1 MAKSRLFSSG
11 GGFCLA
17 VLLGLCM
24 VFLLDPLP
32 VQKARHAVF
41 DQYQRLQ
48 PRPYQEA
55 PVRVV
60 DLDEQ
65 SLARIG
71 QWPWPRTQVAAL
83 VQRLEQAG
91 AAAVV
96 FDVLFAEPDRTS
108 PEQLLRG
115 NLLPPA
121 LATQLAALPDH
132 DGQFAEVLERG
143 NVVLGFAAEQSS
155 GTGGPPLSRFGMVL
169 QGPSPLPFVPAFQGA
184 ARPLPQLEQAAR
196 GLGAMTFR
204 PDADGVVRRVPLFV
218 SLAGELRPSLVAEA
232 LRVAQRTGRY
242 RIISS
247 DAGVQRVDIGRL
259 QIPTA
264 ASGELWVY
272 FTRPQASRSIP
283 AWQVLDGSAPPL
295 AGSIVLVGT
304 SAQGLQDLRFSP
316 LGGIIPGVEV
326 HAQALEQ
333 VLTDSLL
340 LRPGWATAVEGLALL
355 LGGLMLGIAALYAPA
370 LLSALLMLGLVAA
383 LNAAAWYGF
392 ATHRLLLDLLTPS
405 LGLMLVYGAASV
417 VRHMAAEREQRWIQ
431 QAFSRYVSPNLV
443 SHLVAHPEQLAL
455 GGQRQTCSFVFTDIT
470 GFTAMMERQAPEAA
484 VSLLNEYLE
493 QVIAIAFRHEG
504 TLDRIV
510 GDAVAIMFSAPIPQ
524 ADHPQRALACA
535 LEINRFAQGYVAALG
550 ERGITFGQTR
560 IAVHS
565 GEVVV
570 GNFGGAVI
578 FDYRA
583 LGDPVNTTSR
593 LESLNG
599 QIGTLVCVSGAIRE
613 RCPEVP
619 MRPVGEVLLK
629 GKAETVPVFE
639 PLEAMAVPVTDR
651 DEAYEAAYRLMA
663 SGADEALAAFET
675 LAGQRPRD
683 GLVAYH
689 LQRLRSG
696 ERGNRLV
703 MASK

>member
-1 MAKSRLFSSG
+1 M
-11 GGFCLA
+11 
-17 VLLGLCM
+17 
-24 VFLLDPLP
+24 
-32 VQKARHAVF
+32 
-41 DQYQRLQ
+41 
-48 PRPYQEA
+48 
-55 PVRVV
+55 
-60 DLDEQ
+60 
-65 SLARIG
+65 
-71 QWPWPRTQVAAL
+71 
-83 VQRLEQAG
+83 
-91 AAAVV
+91 
-96 FDVLFAEPDRTS
+96 
-108 PEQLLRG
+108 
-115 NLLPPA
+115 
-121 LATQLAALPDH
+121 
-132 DGQFAEVLERG
+132 
-143 NVVLGFAAEQSS
+143 
-155 GTGGPPLSRFGMVL
+155 
-169 QGPSPLPFVPAFQGA
+169 
-184 ARPLPQLEQAAR
+184 
-196 GLGAMTFR
+196 
-204 PDADGVVRRVPLFV
+204 
-218 SLAGELRPSLVAEA
+218 
-232 LRVAQRTGRY
+232 AQRSGRY
-242 RIISS
+242 RLISS
-247 DAGVQRVDIGRL
+247 DSGMQRVDIGRL

-272 FTRPQASRSIP
+272 FTRPKASRSIP

-295 AGSIVLVGT
+295 AGSIILVGT

-355 LGGLMLGIAALYAPA
+355 LGGLALGLLGLYAPA
-370 LLSALLMLGLVAA
+370 LWSALLMMVLVAA

-392 ATHRLLLDLLTPS
+392 VTHRVLLDLFTPS
-405 LGLMLVYGAASV
+405 LGLLLVYGAASI

-431 QAFSRYVSPNLV
+431 EAFSRYVSPNLV
-443 SHLVAHPEQLAL
+443 NHLVAHPEQLAL

-470 GFTAMMERQAPEAA
+470 GFTTMMERQKPEAA
-484 VSLLNEYLE
+484 VSLLNDYLE
-493 QVIAIAFRHEG
+493 QVIGIAFRHEG

-524 ADHPQRALACA
+524 ADHQRRAMACA

-550 ERGITFGQTR
+550 ERDIAFGQTR

-570 GNFGGAVI
+570 GNFGGSVI

-599 QIGTLVCVSGAIRE
+599 QIGTLVCVSAAIRE
-613 RCPEVP
+613 HCPEVP
-619 MRPVGEVLLK
+619 MRRVGEVQLK
-629 GKAETVPVFE
+629 GKAEAVAVFE
-639 PLEAMAVPVTDR
+639 PLEAMAVPATDR
-651 DEAYEAAYRLMA
+651 DEAYEMAYQLLASDAA
-663 SGADEALAAFET
+663 EALGTFET
-675 LAGQRPRD
+675 LSQQRPWD

-689 LQRLRSG
+689 LQRLRNG

>member
-1 MAKSRLFSSG
+1 MPRPRLISSG
-11 GGFCLA
+11 GAFCLA
-17 VLLGLCM
+17 MLLGLCV
-24 VFLLDPLP
+24 VFLLDPVP
-32 VQKARHAVF
+32 VQKARNAVF

-48 PRPYQEA
+48 PRAYQEV

-60 DLDEQ
+60 DLDEE
-65 SLARIG
+65 SLKRIG
-71 QWPWPRTQVAAL
+71 QWPWPRTQVADM

-115 NLLPPA
+115 NLLPPT

-132 DGQFAEVLERG
+132 DEQFAEVLKRS
-143 NVVLGFAAEQSS
+143 NVVLGFAAEQSPRD
-155 GTGGPPLSRFGMVL
+155 GGPPMSRFGLVQ
-169 QGPSPLPFVPAFQGA
+169 QGPSPLAFVPGFQGA

-218 SLAGELRPSLVAEA
+218 SLGGELRPSLVAEA

-242 RIISS
+242 RIVSS
-247 DAGVQRVDIGRL
+247 EAGVQRVDIGRV

-283 AWQVLDGSAPPL
+283 AWQVLDGSAPPV

-333 VLTDSLL
+333 VLTDTLL

-355 LGGLMLGIAALYAPA
+355 LGGLILGLLGLYARA
-370 LLSALLMLGLVAA
+370 LLSALLMLALVAV

-392 ATHRLLLDLLTPS
+392 VAHRMLLDLFTPS
-405 LGLMLVYGAASV
+405 LGLLLVYGAASI
-417 VRHMAAEREQRWIQ
+417 VRHIAAEREQRWIQ
-431 QAFSRYVSPNLV
+431 EAFSRYVSPNLV
-443 SHLVAHPEQLAL
+443 NHLVAHPEQLAL
-455 GGQRQTCSFVFTDIT
+455 GGQRQSCSFVFTDIT
-470 GFTAMMERQAPEAA
+470 GFTTMMERQKPEAA
-484 VSLLNEYLE
+484 VSLLNDYLE
-493 QVIAIAFRHEG
+493 QVIGIAFRHEG

-524 ADHPQRALACA
+524 ADHQRRALACA
-535 LEINRFAQGYVAALG
+535 LEINRFAQGYVAALA
-550 ERGITFGQTR
+550 ERGIAFGHTR

-570 GNFGGAVI
+570 GNFGGSVI

-599 QIGTLVCVSGAIRE
+599 QVGTLLCVSSAIRE
-613 RCPEVP
+613 HCPEVP

-629 GKAETVPVFE
+629 GKAEAVAVFE
-639 PLEAMAVPVTDR
+639 PLEAMAVPMNDC
-651 DEAYEAAYRLMA
+651 DEDYEAAYHLLA
-663 SGADEALAAFET
+663 SRAPEALAAFEA
-675 LAGQRPRD
+675 LAAQRPKD

-696 ERGNRLV
+696 EHGNRLV

>member
-1 MAKSRLFSSG
+1 MPRPRLIFSG
-11 GGFCLA
+11 GAFCLA
-17 VLLGLCM
+17 MLLGLCV
-24 VFLLDPLP
+24 VFLLDPVP
-32 VQKARHAVF
+32 VQKARNAVF

-48 PRPYQEA
+48 PRAYQQA

-71 QWPWPRTQVAAL
+71 QWPWPRTQVAEM
-83 VQRLEQAG
+83 VERLEKAG

-121 LATQLAALPDH
+121 LAKQMAALPDH
-132 DGQFAEVLERG
+132 DEQFAEVLKRS
-143 NVVLGFAAEQSS
+143 NVVLGFAAEQNLRD
-155 GTGGPPLSRFGMVL
+155 GGPPLSRFGLVQ
-169 QGPSPLPFVPAFQGA
+169 QGPSPLAFVPGFQGA
-184 ARPLPQLEQAAR
+184 ARPLPLLEQAAR

-218 SLAGELRPSLVAEA
+218 SLGGELRPSLVAEA

-242 RIISS
+242 RIVSS
-247 DAGVQRVDIGRL
+247 EAGVQRVDIGRV

-283 AWQVLDGSAPPL
+283 AWQVLDGSAPPVD
-295 AGSIVLVGT
+295 GSIIMVGT

-333 VLTDSLL
+333 VLTDTLL
-340 LRPGWATAVEGLALL
+340 LRPGWATALEGLALL
-355 LGGLMLGIAALYAPA
+355 LGGLALGLLGLYTPA
-370 LLSALLMLGLVAA
+370 LLSALLMLVLVAA

-392 ATHRLLLDLLTPS
+392 VAHRVLLDLFAPS
-405 LGLMLVYGAASV
+405 IGLLLVYGAASI

-431 QAFSRYVSPNLV
+431 EAFSRYVSPNLV
-443 SHLVAHPEQLAL
+443 NHLVAHPEQLAL
-455 GGQRQTCSFVFTDIT
+455 GGQRQSCSFVFTDIT
-470 GFTAMMERQAPEAA
+470 GFTAMMERQEPEAA
-484 VSLLNEYLE
+484 VSLLNDYLE
-493 QVIAIAFRHEG
+493 QVIGIAFRHEG

-524 ADHPQRALACA
+524 ADHQQRAMACA
-535 LEINRFAQGYVAALG
+535 LEINRFAQGYVAALA
-550 ERGITFGQTR
+550 ERGITFGHTR

-570 GNFGGAVI
+570 GNFGGSVI

-599 QIGTLVCVSGAIRE
+599 QVGTLLCVSAAIRE
-613 RCPEVP
+613 HCPEVP
-619 MRPVGEVLLK
+619 MRPVGEVVLK
-629 GKAETVPVFE
+629 GKAEAVAVFE
-639 PLEAMAVPVTDR
+639 PLEAMAVPMNDC
-651 DEAYEAAYRLMA
+651 DEDYETAYHLLAGGEP
-663 SGADEALAAFET
+663 EALAAFEA
-675 LAGQRPRD
+675 LAAQRPKD

-696 ERGNRLV
+696 EHGSRVV

>member
-1 MAKSRLFSSG
+1 MAI
-11 GGFCLA
+11 
-17 VLLGLCM
+17 LLGLCV
-24 VFLLDPLP
+24 VFLLDPMP

-41 DQYQRLQ
+41 DQYQRWQ
-48 PRPYQEA
+48 PRAYQEA

-71 QWPWPRTQVAAL
+71 QWPWPRTQVAEL

-115 NLLPPA
+115 DLLPPA

-132 DGQFAEVLERG
+132 DGQFAEVLKRS
-143 NVVLGFAAEQSS
+143 NVVLGFAAEQSPRP
-155 GTGGPPLSRFGMVL
+155 GGPPLSRFGLVQ
-169 QGPSPLPFVPAFQGA
+169 QGPSPLGFVPAFQGA
-184 ARPLPQLEQAAR
+184 ARPLPQLEQAAH

-218 SLAGELRPSLVAEA
+218 SLNGELRPSLVAEA
-232 LRVAQRTGRY
+232 LRVAQRSGRY
-242 RIISS
+242 RLISS
-247 DAGVQRVDIGRL
+247 DSGMQRVDIGRL

-295 AGSIVLVGT
+295 AGSIILVGT

-355 LGGLMLGIAALYAPA
+355 LGGLALGLLGLYAPA
-370 LLSALLMLGLVAA
+370 LWSALLMLLLVAA

-392 ATHRLLLDLLTPS
+392 VAHRVLLDLFTPS
-405 LGLMLVYGAASV
+405 LGLLLVYGAASI

-431 QAFSRYVSPNLV
+431 EAFSRYVSPNLV
-443 SHLVAHPEQLAL
+443 NHLVAHPEQLAL

-470 GFTAMMERQAPEAA
+470 GFTAMMERQEPEAA

-493 QVIAIAFRHEG
+493 QVIGIAFRHEG

-524 ADHPQRALACA
+524 ADHQRRALACA
-535 LEINRFAQGYVAALG
+535 LEINRFARGYVATLG
-550 ERGITFGQTR
+550 ERGIAFGQTR

-570 GNFGGAVI
+570 GNFGGSVI

-599 QIGTLVCVSGAIRE
+599 QIGTLVCVSAAIRE
-613 RCPEVP
+613 HCPGVP

-629 GKAETVPVFE
+629 GKAEAVAVFE
-639 PLEAMAVPVTDR
+639 PLEAMSVPATDR
-651 DEAYEAAYRLMA
+651 DEAYEMAYQLLA
-663 SGADEALAAFET
+663 SDATEALDAFET
-675 LAGQRPRD
+675 LSQQRPWD

-689 LQRLRSG
+689 LQRLRNG

>member
-1 MAKSRLFSSG
+1 MPRPRLISSG
-11 GGFCLA
+11 GAFCLA
-17 VLLGLCM
+17 MLLGLCV
-24 VFLLDPLP
+24 VFLLDPVP
-32 VQKARHAVF
+32 VQKARNAVF

-48 PRPYQEA
+48 PRVYQEA

-60 DLDEQ
+60 DLDEE
-65 SLARIG
+65 SLKRIG
-71 QWPWPRTQVAAL
+71 QWPWPRTQVADM
-83 VQRLEQAG
+83 VKRLEQAG

-115 NLLPPA
+115 NLLPPT
-121 LATQLAALPDH
+121 LASQLAALPDH
-132 DGQFAEVLERG
+132 DEQFAEVLKNS
-143 NVVLGFAAEQSS
+143 NVVLGFAAEQSPRD
-155 GTGGPPLSRFGMVL
+155 GGPPLSRFGLVQ
-169 QGPSPLPFVPAFQGA
+169 QGPPPLAFAPAFQGA

-196 GLGAMTFR
+196 GIGAMTFR

-218 SLAGELRPSLVAEA
+218 SLNGELRPSLVAEA

-242 RIISS
+242 RLISS

-283 AWQVLDGSAPPL
+283 AWQVLDGSAPPVE
-295 AGSIVLVGT
+295 GSIILVGT

-333 VLTDSLL
+333 VLTDTLL
-340 LRPGWATAVEGLALL
+340 LRPGWTTTVEGLALL
-355 LGGLMLGIAALYAPA
+355 LGGLILGLLGLYARA
-370 LLSALLMLGLVAA
+370 LLSALLMLALVVL

-392 ATHRLLLDLLTPS
+392 VAHRMLLDLFTPS
-405 LGLMLVYGAASV
+405 LGLLLVYGAASI

-431 QAFSRYVSPNLV
+431 EAFSRYVSPNLV
-443 SHLVAHPEQLAL
+443 NHLVAHPEQLAL
-455 GGQRQTCSFVFTDIT
+455 GGQRQSCSFVFTDIT
-470 GFTAMMERQAPEAA
+470 GFTTMMERQKPEAA
-484 VSLLNEYLE
+484 VSLLNDYLE
-493 QVIAIAFRHEG
+493 QVISIAFRHEG

-524 ADHPQRALACA
+524 ADHQRRALACA
-535 LEINRFAQGYVAALG
+535 LEINRFAQGYVAALA
-550 ERGITFGQTR
+550 ERGITFGHTR

-570 GNFGGAVI
+570 GNFGGSVI

-599 QIGTLVCVSGAIRE
+599 QVGTLLCVSSAIRE
-613 RCPEVP
+613 HCPEVP

-629 GKAETVPVFE
+629 GKAEAVAVFE
-639 PLEAMAVPVTDR
+639 PLEAMTVPMNDC
-651 DEAYEAAYRLMA
+651 DEDYEAAYHLLA
-663 SGADEALAAFET
+663 SGAPEALAAFEA
-675 LAGQRPRD
+675 LAAQRPKD

-696 ERGNRLV
+696 EHGNRLV

>member
-1 MAKSRLFSSG
+1 MPRPRLIFSG
-11 GGFCLA
+11 GAFCLA
-17 VLLGLCM
+17 MLLGLCV
-24 VFLLDPLP
+24 VFLLDPVP
-32 VQKARHAVF
+32 VQKARNAVF

-48 PRPYQEA
+48 PRVYQEA

-71 QWPWPRTQVAAL
+71 QWPWPRTQVAEM
-83 VQRLEQAG
+83 VERLEQAG

-132 DGQFAEVLERG
+132 DEQFAEVLKRS
-143 NVVLGFAAEQSS
+143 NVVLGFAAEQSLRD
-155 GTGGPPLSRFGMVL
+155 GGPPLSRFGLVQ
-169 QGPSPLPFVPAFQGA
+169 QGPSPLAFVPGFQGA
-184 ARPLPQLEQAAR
+184 ARPLPLLEQAAR

-204 PDADGVVRRVPLFV
+204 PDSDGVVRRVPLFV
-218 SLAGELRPSLVAEA
+218 SLGGELRPSLAAEA

-242 RIISS
+242 RIVSS
-247 DAGVQRVDIGRL
+247 EAGVQRVDIGRV

-283 AWQVLDGSAPPL
+283 AWQVLDGSAPPV

-333 VLTDSLL
+333 VLTDTLL

-355 LGGLMLGIAALYAPA
+355 LGGLILGLLGLYARA
-370 LLSALLMLGLVAA
+370 LLSALLMLALVAV

-392 ATHRLLLDLLTPS
+392 VAHRMLLDLFTPS
-405 LGLMLVYGAASV
+405 LGLLLVYGAASI
-417 VRHMAAEREQRWIQ
+417 VRHIAAEREQRWIQ
-431 QAFSRYVSPNLV
+431 EAFSRYVSPNLV
-443 SHLVAHPEQLAL
+443 NHLVAHPEQLAL
-455 GGQRQTCSFVFTDIT
+455 GGQRQSCSFVFTDIT
-470 GFTAMMERQAPEAA
+470 GFTTMMERQKPEAA
-484 VSLLNEYLE
+484 VSLLNDYLE
-493 QVIAIAFRHEG
+493 QVIGIAFRHEG

-524 ADHPQRALACA
+524 ADHQRRALACA
-535 LEINRFAQGYVAALG
+535 LEINRFAQGYVAALA
-550 ERGITFGQTR
+550 ERGIAFGHTR

-570 GNFGGAVI
+570 GNFGGSVI

-599 QIGTLVCVSGAIRE
+599 QVGTLLCVSSAIRE
-613 RCPEVP
+613 HCPEVP

-629 GKAETVPVFE
+629 GKAEAVAVFE
-639 PLEAMAVPVTDR
+639 PLEAMAVPMNDC
-651 DEAYEAAYRLMA
+651 DEDYEAAYHLLA
-663 SGADEALAAFET
+663 SRAPEALAAFEA
-675 LAGQRPRD
+675 LAAQRPKD

-696 ERGNRLV
+696 EHGSRVV